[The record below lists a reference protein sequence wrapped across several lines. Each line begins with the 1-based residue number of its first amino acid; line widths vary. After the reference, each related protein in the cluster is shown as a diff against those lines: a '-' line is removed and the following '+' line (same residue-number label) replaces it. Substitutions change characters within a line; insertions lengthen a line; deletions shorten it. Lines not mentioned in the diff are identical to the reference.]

1 MKILLV
7 QPPWAE
13 IYGKYKPAAKAGVL
27 YPPLG
32 LCYLAPGI
40 EKAGHQVKI
49 IDMEAQGVDLAS
61 LLTTAETYRPDLVG
75 ITSTTPLF
83 YQAKRIA
90 RKIKERIN
98 IPLVIGGPHI
108 AVMPDEAMK
117 DCDSF
122 DYGIYGEGEKAFS
135 ELVNALASKK
145 RIEGIAGLLY
155 RENGT
160 VVKTGPRPFEPDLDS
175 LSFPNRGLLQL
186 DRYLWGVPGKGIVR
200 FTTILT
206 SRGCPFQCIFCS
218 QRTVFGTK
226 VRYRHPENILNEIE
240 HIVNDLGIKH
250 FAFLDETLTMDRKH
264 VEDICQGII
273 DRKIEVTWEGW
284 TRANT
289 VDEELLRLMKRA
301 GFVRISFGIESGD
314 PEILKVIKK
323 GEQLS
328 DFITG
333 YKIAKKVG
341 LETRASL
348 MLGHPYETKKSA
360 LKSLR
365 FVKNIKEC
373 DQLYLNI
380 STPYPGTEFYE
391 MAKRG
396 EGGIRLLTDDFAE
409 YRRYGNPVIE
419 VTDLTKKDLI
429 KLQKR
434 GFLSF
439 YLTPGRVYYNLK
451 RAGIKAG
458 IKNAF
463 AFVRSIRR

>member
-1 MKILLV
+1 MRILLI

-13 IYGKYKPAAKAGVL
+13 IYGKYKAAAKVGVL

-32 LCYLAPGI
+32 LCYLAA
-40 EKAGHQVKI
+40 EVKKEGHQAKI
-49 IDMEAQGVDLAS
+49 IDMEAQGVSLAS
-61 LLTTAETYRPDLVG
+61 LLTMAESYRPDVVG
-75 ITSTTPLF
+75 VTSTTPLF
-83 YQAKRIA
+83 HQAKRIA
-90 RKIKERIN
+90 QKMKERMD
-98 IPLVIGGPHI
+98 IPLVVGGPHI
-108 AVMPDEAMK
+108 TVMPEEAMK
-117 DCDSF
+117 DCNFF
-122 DYGIYGEGEKAFS
+122 DYGIYGEGEKTFI

-145 RIEGIAGLLY
+145 QIKNIPGLFY
-155 RENGT
+155 RENDT
-160 VVKTGPRPFEPDLDS
+160 LVKTEPRPFEPDLAT
-175 LSFPNRGLLQL
+175 LPFPDRGLLEL
-186 DRYLWGVPGKGIVR
+186 DRYLWSVPGKGIVK

-226 VRYRHPENILNEIE
+226 VRYRQPENVLNEIE
-240 HIVNDLGIKH
+240 HLVNDLGIKH
-250 FAFLDETLTMDRKH
+250 FAFLDETLTLNRRH

-273 DRKIEVTWEGW
+273 DRRIEVTWEGW

-314 PEILKVIKK
+314 LEILKVIKK
-323 GEQLS
+323 GEELG
-328 DFITG
+328 DFTKG

-360 LKSLR
+360 QKSLK
-365 FVKNIKEC
+365 FVKGIKEC

-380 STPYPGTEFYE
+380 STPYPGTELYE

-396 EGGIRLLTDDFAE
+396 EGGMRLLTNDFTE

-419 VTDLTKKDLI
+419 VNDLTKKDLI

-434 GFLSF
+434 GFFMF
-439 YLTPGRVYYNLK
+439 YFTPRRIFYNLK

-458 IKNAF
+458 IRNAL
-463 AFVRSIRR
+463 AFLKSLF